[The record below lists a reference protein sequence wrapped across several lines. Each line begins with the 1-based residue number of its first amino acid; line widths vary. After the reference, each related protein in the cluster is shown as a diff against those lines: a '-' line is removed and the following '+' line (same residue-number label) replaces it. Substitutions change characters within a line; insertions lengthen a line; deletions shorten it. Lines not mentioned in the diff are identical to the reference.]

1 MTRRRRQLLFWAG
14 SFALWY
20 TLFGFFVA
28 PRILKAVALWQL
40 PKQIGRPVA
49 LQKIKLNPFTISIA
63 VRGFGVAERDGAP
76 FVGWEEVYAN
86 FDPTGLFSR
95 QLVLSQVVIRNAF
108 GHVQINKDGTFNFSD
123 ILDRFPARPTPPE
136 QKSGKPMVVR
146 IGQLRITGSQL
157 VYDDFTRA
165 QPFTTIVGPID
176 VTLRDFST
184 DPNNQNPYGFA
195 AVTESGEKFSWRGH
209 FYLRPIRSAGQF
221 AIEGIALK
229 KYAPYYDQL
238 VNLTMRDGFVDVNA
252 DYRVMFTDKLELAQ
266 LSNLTV
272 TVRSLKIAERGAT
285 NDVIEIPHVSLTGA
299 TADAI
304 AQTVEVPSLTIA
316 GARIT
321 AVLLTNHSV
330 NLLALVST
338 NSTAPAASQSVVAR
352 WESLRLAGIRAQAKP
367 RAFTI
372 ASITLTNAGLDYAD
386 AAPPASLAL
395 SRIHATVTGLSTDPN
410 AQADLRLTGRI
421 GNLGSFEASGR
432 INPLNMDAATEFAAA
447 LHAMDLVPLGPYC
460 GKYAGYELRRGKLSV
475 AVKYN
480 IAQRQLNAANDI
492 LVDQFTFGEA
502 TGSPDAV
509 RLPVKLAVAILK
521 DRNGQIKLEV
531 PVEGRIDDPQFRY
544 WGAVWH
550 VLGGLFTKIF
560 TAPFSMLGSMF
571 GGGGEELGWQEFAP
585 GSSELLPDQV
595 QKLDVLI
602 RAMTERPGLLLEIEG
617 NVDKL
622 KDREPIQRRRLHE
635 LVAARA
641 GSTNDYV
648 AWLRVLYAEALPAI
662 QARLPAPPAPPRVTS
677 NIGNL
682 TSARPTGSRRRPQ
695 KVAAELSPEEMERN
709 YFLILDVSDDDYRR
723 LAMERAERVRSY
735 LVETGHLDADRILL
749 ADLSKRPLPTAGARA
764 VFSLQ

>member
-1 MTRRRRQLLFWAG
+1 MTRRRRQLLLWAA
-14 SFALWY
+14 SLALWY

-63 VRGFGVAERDGAP
+63 VRGFGVTEPDGAP
-76 FVGWEEVYAN
+76 FVGWDELDVN

-95 QLVLSQVVIRNAF
+95 QLVLSQVVLRNAF
-108 GHVQINKDGTFNFSD
+108 GRVQVNKDGRFNFSD
-123 ILDRFPARPTPPE
+123 ILERFPARPTPPE

-146 IGQLRITGSQL
+146 IGQFRITGSHL

-165 QPFTTIVGPID
+165 QPFTTTVGPID

-184 DPNNQNPYGFA
+184 DPNNQNPYGFT
-195 AVTESGEKFSWRGH
+195 AVTESGEKFSWRGF
-209 FYLRPIRSAGQF
+209 FYLGPVRSTGQF
-221 AIEGIALK
+221 AIEGISLK
-229 KYAPYYDQL
+229 KYAPYYDEL
-238 VNLTMRDGFVDVNA
+238 VNLTTRDGFVDVNA
-252 DYRVMFTDKLELAQ
+252 DYRVTFTDKLELGQ

-272 TVRSLKIAERGAT
+272 TVRSLKIAGRGAT
-285 NDVIEIPHVSLTGA
+285 NDVIEIPRISLTGA

-304 AQTVEVPSLTIA
+304 AQSVEVPSLTIA
-316 GARIT
+316 DARIT

-330 NLLALVST
+330 NLLALLST
-338 NSTAPAASQSVVAR
+338 NSAAPAASQSVVAR

-367 RAFTI
+367 LTFAV

-386 AAPPASLAL
+386 AAPPASLSL
-395 SRIHATVTGLSTDPN
+395 SRVHATVTGLSTDPN
-410 AQADLRLTGRI
+410 AQADLRLTGRV
-421 GNLGSFEASGR
+421 GNLGSLEASGR
-432 INPLNMDAATEFAAA
+432 VNPLNMDAATEFAAA
-447 LHAMDLVPLGPYC
+447 LHAMDLVPLGPYS

-475 AVKYN
+475 AVKYS
-480 IAQRQLNAANDI
+480 IAQRRLNASNDI
-492 LVDQFTFGEA
+492 LVDQFSFGEA

-521 DRNGQIKLEV
+521 DRNGQIKLDV

-560 TAPFSMLGSMF
+560 TAPFAMLGSMF
-571 GGGGEELGWQEFAP
+571 GGGEELGWQEFAP

-595 QKLDVLI
+595 KKLDVLI

-622 KDREPIQRRRLHE
+622 KDREPIQRRKLHE

-648 AWLRVLYAEALPAI
+648 AGLRVLYAEALPAI
-662 QARLPAPPAPPRVTS
+662 EARLPAPPPPPRITS

-723 LAMERAERVRSY
+723 LATERAERVRSY
-735 LVETGHLDADRILL
+735 LVETGRVDAERVWL
-749 ADLSKRPLPTAGARA
+749 ADLSKRPPPTAGARA